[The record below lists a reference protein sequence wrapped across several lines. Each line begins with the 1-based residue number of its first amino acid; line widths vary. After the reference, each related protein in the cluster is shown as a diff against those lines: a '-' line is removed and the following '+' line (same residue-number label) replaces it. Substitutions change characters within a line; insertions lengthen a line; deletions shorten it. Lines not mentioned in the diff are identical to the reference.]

1 MVGPLFRSYKAQSRK
16 EKMVSLCSE
25 TVLRDLEKLTGKME
39 TDGNLDGVTLHTRG
53 IFSDGDR
60 AVWKE
65 LGDSKKMHILE
76 TEYGREC
83 YLLKRD

>member
-53 IFSDGDR
+53 IFSDGDG

-76 TEYGREC
+76 TEYGR
-83 YLLKRD
+83 